1 METLVAN
8 KRLLGIRR
16 RSELA
21 GEETEGNVV
30 GADTAGVVHID
41 RNAFESALV
50 FVSFIAVGGQ
60 SGDIVAGG
68 GHGADVGGEVGV
80 VHSVAEL
87 EDGGAVVPFV
97 GSAGRASG
105 LVGTESHVGHGD
117 VGNVVGRVLS
127 NGKTTSRCSLSGNNV
142 EQSNTTILTR
152 VTTPQQSRDVGVLEK
167 RSVVELVTHL
177 SNDGGLA
184 VACELTDSIE
194 LSSCPV
200 DGLAIHTFS
209 FDTDIQTASIDDDI
223 SLLSSSPHGE
233 PMVGSR
239 IALATRSSSIEDLS
253 TRLLSSVQGAVK
265 VRRNTEVV
273 TDHLLSGIG
282 PVSNDSDLSAV
293 GDSERKKTVILEQN
307 DTLFSSGKSDLLS
320 VRSADIGESQVSV
333 HGVGTIKVASADERS
348 VQTEQGLIDSSL
360 VDEALA
366 VSLGK
371 VMLVVRTAVKVGT
384 SIECSR
390 CSALAGVAEVVRQVN
405 VLDRITITGDP
416 LLLVSPAPV
425 LAKNIIQ
432 EPRIG
437 AGWNAVQSAVCAHES
452 SDIGVSCAGTERRQV
467 VLDKITLADLNI
479 VLVAEVAIP

>member
-1 METLVAN
+1 METLVAD
-8 KRLLGIRR
+8 KRLLGVRR

-21 GEETEGNVV
+21 GEETEGDVIR
-30 GADTAGVVHID
+30 ADTAGVVHIN

-50 FVSFIAVGGQ
+50 FVSLIAVGGQ
-60 SGDIVAGG
+60 SGDIVARG

-87 EDGGAVVPFV
+87 EDGGTVVPFV
-97 GSAGRASG
+97 GSAWRASS
-105 LVGTESHVGHGD
+105 LVRAKSHVGHGD
-117 VGNVVGRVLS
+117 VGNVVGRVLGD
-127 NGKTTSRCSLSGNNV
+127 GKTSSRSSLSGDDV

-233 PMVGSR
+233 PVVGSR

-307 DTLFSSGKSDLLS
+307 DTLFSSSKSDLLS

-348 VQTEQGLIDSSL
+348 VQTEQGLVYSSL
-360 VDEALA
+360 VDETLA

-371 VMLVVRTAVKVGT
+371 VMLVVSTAVEVST
-384 SIECSR
+384 RIECSR

-416 LLLVSPAPV
+416 LLLVGPAPV

-432 EPRIG
+432 KPRIG
-437 AGWNAVQSAVCAHES
+437 ASRDTVQGTVSAHES
-452 SDIGVSCAGTERRQV
+452 SYVGVSGARTERRQV